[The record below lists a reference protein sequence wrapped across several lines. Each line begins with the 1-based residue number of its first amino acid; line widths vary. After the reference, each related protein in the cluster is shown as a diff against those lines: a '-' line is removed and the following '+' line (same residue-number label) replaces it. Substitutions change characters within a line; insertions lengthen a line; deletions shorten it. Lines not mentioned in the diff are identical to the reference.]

1 MLMGKEELKHVK
13 LTLDTGKF
21 KWPAIYWNA
30 AERVKT
36 DFDKG
41 DTIDLVYTVNRNWF
55 NGNII
60 PQMIVK
66 DLHPAE

>member
-1 MLMGKEELKHVK
+1 MGKEGLKHVK

-30 AERVKT
+30 AERVKV

-41 DTIDLVYTVNRNWF
+41 DTVDLVYTVSRNWF
-55 NGNII
+55 NGTVT
-60 PQMIVK
+60 PQIMVR
-66 DLHPAE
+66 DLKRHF